1 MKARQKQIKDKIAD
15 IDALMTVIDT
25 GKDAQGHRVIVN
37 GVMMGEVLKQ
47 HYTELGRL
55 VYLEASV

>member
-1 MKARQKQIKDKIAD
+1 MVY
-15 IDALMTVIDT
+15 VIPYEGST
-25 GKDAQGHRVIVN
+25 EAQGHRVIVN